1 MTQILSA
8 KATKK
13 SGDFLAQF
21 LRAGWKVCGAFWRK
35 FEVDFWMVFNRVADS
50 FLMNKCD
57 FLKVEKYLK
66 NTPFLC
72 TK

>member
-1 MTQILSA
+1 M
-8 KATKK
+8 
-13 SGDFLAQF
+13 
-21 LRAGWKVCGAFWRK
+21 VCGAVWRK

-66 NTPFLC
+66 NAPFLC